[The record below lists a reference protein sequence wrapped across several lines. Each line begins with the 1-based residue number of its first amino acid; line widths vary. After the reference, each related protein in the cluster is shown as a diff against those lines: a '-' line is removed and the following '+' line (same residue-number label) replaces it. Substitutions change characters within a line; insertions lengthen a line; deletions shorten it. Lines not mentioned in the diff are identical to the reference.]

1 MCYLKCAKCEFEE
14 NEKSEKLKNG
24 SILPMVKG
32 RLMKSENLRFWDF
45 DKNKKYIRYR
55 ICL

>member
-1 MCYLKCAKCEFEE
+1 MKCVEYEFEE

-45 DKNKKYIRYR
+45 DKNKNYIRYGM
-55 ICL
+55 CL

>member
-1 MCYLKCAKCEFEE
+1 MKCVEYEFEE